1 MISKVS
7 KVFDYSAIA
16 SGIVLFLLAVLTFC
30 DVFGRRFLNS
40 PVTGTIEL
48 VEIRMALVAILA
60 MPTALYL
67 NSNVTADFLA
77 IRPSGN
83 PITAEALVGMYSN
96 ADLVVELSELVK
108 IHRLEAN
115 SDWGF
120 SAFTLK
126 EAFNYKGEQNNDLSS
141 YSMIFKKVD
150 GTWKISWMQR
160 SSGNTDLS
168 TWD

>member
-1 MISKVS
+1 MSLDSNQIESLIKGFANRTENKS
-7 KVFDYSAIA
+7 
-16 SGIVLFLLAVLTFC
+16 FLLL
-30 DVFGRRFLNS
+30 
-40 PVTGTIEL
+40 
-48 VEIRMALVAILA
+48 
-60 MPTALYL
+60 
-67 NSNVTADFLA
+67 NVTDDFLA
-77 IRPSGN
+77 VRPSGN
-83 PITAEALVGMYSN
+83 PITAEGLIGMYNN

-126 EAFNYKGEQNNDLSS
+126 EAFSYKGEQNNDLSS

>member
-1 MISKVS
+1 MPSDSQQIEALIKGFANRAENKS
-7 KVFDYSAIA
+7 
-16 SGIVLFLLAVLTFC
+16 FLT
-30 DVFGRRFLNS
+30 
-40 PVTGTIEL
+40 
-48 VEIRMALVAILA
+48 
-60 MPTALYL
+60 
-67 NSNVTADFLA
+67 SNVTEDFLA

-83 PITAEALVGMYSN
+83 PITAEGLTRMYNN

-115 SDWGF
+115 SAWGF

-126 EAFNYKGEQNNDLSS
+126 EAFSYKGEQNNDLSS

>member
-1 MISKVS
+1 MPSDSQQIQALIKGFANRAENKS
-7 KVFDYSAIA
+7 
-16 SGIVLFLLAVLTFC
+16 FLT
-30 DVFGRRFLNS
+30 
-40 PVTGTIEL
+40 
-48 VEIRMALVAILA
+48 
-60 MPTALYL
+60 
-67 NSNVTADFLA
+67 SNVTEDFLA

-83 PITAEALVGMYSN
+83 PITAEGLIGMYNN

-108 IHRLEAN
+108 IHRLEEN

-126 EAFNYKGEQNNDLSS
+126 EAFSYKGEQNNDLSS